1 MARGSMLCSAA
12 MWSGAL
18 ALALLL
24 MLPLP
29 LRAESVTISAERWAT
44 PRSGETVAAWSELRE
59 LMAAFDRKPGSQL
72 VIRYAPGENGSLWA
86 EELRSWLVSL
96 GIPSSRVSLKHDLQR
111 RDIVRVDTMP

>member
-1 MARGSMLCSAA
+1 
-12 MWSGAL
+12 MWSGVL
-18 ALALLL
+18 ALVLLL
-24 MLPLP
+24 MLPLS

-59 LMAAFDRKPGSQL
+59 LMAAFDRKPSSQL

-96 GIPSSRVSLKHDLQR
+96 GIPSSRISLKHDLQR
-111 RDIVRVDTMP
+111 RDIVRVDTVP